1 MNINS
6 TELMLM
12 NKKFKFADEPGKSSA
27 EVTVQVPDATTPQT
41 GMNALMFQGLN
52 NVVSDPQLSGELKIL
67 NEVEPEK
74 TEGKAASDYIAP
86 YKSNLAFQGKASK
99 VKNVAIAAL
108 MGLASLGAASSL
120 TSCDDKEYIG
130 LPSSNSNSVVV
141 NVDFSQIMA
150 LFQQMQAI
158 WQQMLEQQQ
167 ITNEQLQ
174 QNNEFIKQLLEMYQ
188 AGMTN
193 ANAFYEQ
200 MYSFIM
206 SSTAN
211 QEIIIDL
218 ITQNGISQEEA
229 NKLIQDLINEVKA
242 GNLTSAEAMEK
253 IMDLLGD
260 IKGILSQVLTSLEKA
275 EEDRAELISIAND
288 IRESSHITNEQ
299 QEILIAQNDS
309 LIASNK
315 QVIAKLET
323 ISSQIEQANIDS
335 NANFETVINTLN
347 MSKTELI
354 NVMKKLGYAQIEIEK
369 MNAAQIIKAIKDN
382 TAITEE
388 NNVRLEEINNA
399 VKDGNISA
407 QEAADKIIGL
417 LEEINDNILNL
428 TDSFNNFVNNY
439 ESDKSEAYNLL
450 SQILK
455 NGEIQ
460 TSVLDKIETSVSKM
474 ETNIE
479 GIKVNTDVLLEIAQD
494 DTKFNELIEA
504 IKQISAGGSSSIDYE
519 KFEQMFDALGIKITD
534 AIDMSKSE
542 LIAAIKDFQNTYIEV
557 EQNQTEE
564 LKSIQTQIE
573 DLKVFISQG
582 GDNEGVINAIKDLTD
597 AVNNGNADITNELKA
612 LQEQLNKLQA
622 TIDAIYEAIGSQASK
637 VDQYFQK
644 WDAKFDGI
652 LGSLENIE
660 SQLTTIIAN
669 QKTAEVYLN
678 NTLKEIEALKEEIKN
693 LEIAGG
699 GNIDYDKLEEM
710 WKEHDE
716 ANFNKYSQLI
726 KDLGIDSSKLNSIED
741 LLKSID
747 AKMEYIKGNSDILNK
762 ILDKLNSIDWSNPD
776 YSAKLDRI
784 IEILENFKCNCDC
797 GGNNEGILGDLDDV
811 LG

>member
-1 MNINS
+1 MKINS
-6 TELMLM
+6 TELMLL
-12 NKKFKFADEPGKSSA
+12 NKKIKFAGETGKSA
-27 EVTVQVPDATTPQT
+27 TEVTVPAPDTNKPET
-41 GMNALMFQGLN
+41 GMNMLMFQGLN
-52 NVVSDPQLSGELKIL
+52 NVVSEPQLSGELKIL
-67 NEVEPEK
+67 KEVEPEK
-74 TEGKAASDYIAP
+74 KEGSTESEYVSP

-99 VKNVAIAAL
+99 VKSIAMAAL
-108 MGLASLGAASSL
+108 MGLATLGATSAL

-130 LPSSNSNSVVV
+130 LPGSNEVNVTV
-141 NVDFSQIMA
+141 NVDLSAVTAMFE
-150 LFQQMQAI
+150 QMQAM
-158 WQQMLEQQQ
+158 WQKMLEQQQ

-174 QNNEFIKQLLEMYQ
+174 QNNEFMKQLLAMYEQ
-188 AGMTN
+188 GIAD

-200 MYSFIM
+200 VYNFIM
-206 SSTAN
+206 SSIAN

-218 ITQNGISQEEA
+218 IAQNGISQEEA
-229 NKLIQDLINEVKA
+229 NSMLQEILAEVKA
-242 GNLTSAEAMEK
+242 GNLSAAEAMEK

-519 KFEQMFDALGIKITD
+519 KFEQMFEALGIKITD
-534 AIDMSKSE
+534 AIDMSQSE

-564 LKSIQTQIE
+564 IKSIQTQIE

-747 AKMEYIKGNSDILNK
+747 AKMEYIKENSDILNQ
-762 ILDKLNSIDWSNPD
+762 ILDKLNGIDWSNPD

-797 GGNNEGILGDLDDV
+797 GGNNEGILGDLEDV